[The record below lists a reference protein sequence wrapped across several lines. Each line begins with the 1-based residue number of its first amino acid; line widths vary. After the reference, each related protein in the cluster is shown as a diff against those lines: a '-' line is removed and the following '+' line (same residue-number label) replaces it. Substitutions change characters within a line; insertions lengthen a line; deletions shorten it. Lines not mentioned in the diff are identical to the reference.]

1 MTCLAAGARVVG
13 PVTVR
18 PGGGLIATSA
28 TIVGPVSATGARSVQ
43 LLDTQVLGPV
53 TITGTTGRA
62 ALCGSRIVGPVRLVD
77 SDTGP
82 VAVVVA
88 GNVVTGPLA
97 CTGNRPAPVN
107 QGRPNSVTGP
117 ATGQCAEL

>member
-18 PGGGLIATSA
+18 PGGGLIATGA
-28 TIVGPVSATGARSVQ
+28 T
-43 LLDTQVLGPV
+43 
-53 TITGTTGRA
+53 
-62 ALCGSRIVGPVRLVD
+62 IVGPVRLVD